1 MRWMTASLLGFGMLW
16 GACGVAAQGARV
28 GTFDRQ
34 SVVLAYYRSPQ
45 WADVLQQKRAELA
58 AAKQANDQQKVD
70 ELNKWGG
77 ESQELAHKQLWG
89 NAPID
94 NIVAAIGPAIQE
106 ICKAEN
112 LAAVVPAAAAGAGS
126 QTVDVT
132 AQILDWL
139 KADEKTRELI
149 RQMQQK

>member
-1 MRWMTASLLGFGMLW
+1 MKWMTVSLLACTLLFG
-16 GACGVAAQGARV
+16 ATGVIAQAPRV

-34 SVVLAYYRSPQ
+34 AIVVAFYGSPQ
-45 WADVLQQKRAELA
+45 WAEVLREKQIELKA
-58 AAKQANDQQKVD
+58 AQQANDQKKVD

-77 ESQELAHKQLWG
+77 ESQELAQRQLAG
-89 NAPID
+89 HAPID
-94 NIVAAIGPAIQE
+94 NILKAMAPAIQD

-112 LAAVVPAAAAGAGS
+112 LSKVIPASASDPAS

-132 AQILDWL
+132 LELLDWL
-139 KADEKTRELI
+139 KASEKTRGII